1 MNFIPIKDFSSIK
14 FPPNMTKAADKK
26 QCTVCPRPGKACS
39 RCNCSFYC
47 SKECQKVDWPLHR
60 TLCASFEHFKE
71 RPSLD
76 VRRAIHFPVKGSR
89 PEFVWLSMNG
99 DYFYNQPNLDAMKKS
114 YFGGADASTS
124 PVHIYEDLI
133 RKSKIRPEIMLTCGM
148 FFAMDNSPLNE
159 CIYQLGG
166 KTTTFWKGPAVAYG
180 SGLKLDE
187 NREEYAVIEDLDT
200 TDLTGII
207 NHVLGRFQKGKQ
219 MQCVKVASYGN
230 MNHDKSALRLKSVAL
245 ESTPTFV
252 NGDMGFESPISRLFG
267 MPLVVI
273 LTPADNELD
282 YTTCSPAEAK
292 KLLDFIKIV
301 RLQQPSDSSNM
312 TAGLLM
318 IGCGGKTPY
327 PVEFGKV
334 PERFTS
340 KTAGDAIVVR
350 RDGKPLVPAYLEAF
364 CNWIKEDLYPVFS
377 ESRQQSALELS
388 RSTEGNA
395 AEVSKGKQKVKELQD
410 KVLDKITRARFY
422 AWCNTKGIEL
432 KHY

>member
-14 FPPNMTKAADKK
+14 FPPDMTKAADKK

-76 VRRAIHFPVKGSR
+76 VRRAIHFPVKGSS

-99 DYFYNQPNLDAMKKS
+99 DYFYNQPNLDAMKES

-207 NHVLGRFQKGKQ
+207 RL
-219 MQCVKVASYGN
+219 
-230 MNHDKSALRLKSVAL
+230 HDLLARRSEKSS
-245 ESTPTFV
+245 ST
-252 NGDMGFESPISRLFG
+252 S
-267 MPLVVI
+267 
-273 LTPADNELD
+273 
-282 YTTCSPAEAK
+282 
-292 KLLDFIKIV
+292 
-301 RLQQPSDSSNM
+301 
-312 TAGLLM
+312 
-318 IGCGGKTPY
+318 
-327 PVEFGKV
+327 
-334 PERFTS
+334 
-340 KTAGDAIVVR
+340 
-350 RDGKPLVPAYLEAF
+350 
-364 CNWIKEDLYPVFS
+364 
-377 ESRQQSALELS
+377 S
-388 RSTEGNA
+388 RSYVYSN
-395 AEVSKGKQKVKELQD
+395 LR
-410 KVLDKITRARFY
+410 IRA
-422 AWCNTKGIEL
+422 T
-432 KHY
+432 